1 MITCA
6 LLMHEALLN
15 SRSKMVS
22 CDSGMR
28 GKTPLD
34 RIGQVHKSLGF
45 LLPQSD
51 ARLRKKRV
59 QHTCYIS
66 LEVVPRPSLM
76 TYAGLLSDWNCHGRS
91 LHDWFKK
98 E

>member
-15 SRSKMVS
+15 PRSTMVS

-28 GKTPLD
+28 RKTPLD

-51 ARLRKKRV
+51 ARPRKKRV
-59 QHTCYIS
+59 LATYLRKLLQG
-66 LEVVPRPSLM
+66 LSLM

-91 LHDWFKK
+91 LHD
-98 E
+98 